1 MIRVI
6 ATLQAREGHTQSV
19 KDALVSLVAPT
30 RREADC
36 VSYEL
41 AQSEDA
47 PEEFVT
53 VEEWRSAEG
62 LAAHMKT
69 AHVLSALLKAAP
81 LLAAAPQIKKYQKV
95 E

>member
-6 ATLQAREGHTQSV
+6 ATLKARESHTESV
-19 KDALVSLVAPT
+19 KQALIGLVGPT

-41 AQSEDA
+41 VQSEES

-62 LAAHMKT
+62 LDAHMKT
-69 AHVLSALLKAAP
+69 PHVLSAMLKAAP
-81 LLAAAPQIKKYQKV
+81 LLAAVPQIKRYQHV